1 MGKITD
7 IVPQKKDLKRVN
19 IFIDNEF
26 AFGISAEIRFEKK
39 LSIGQNLTEEQMGDV
54 VELDQIERL
63 FNRSLRFLSFRPRSE
78 KEIRDYLLR
87 KGKLKEIDKSGAEK
101 IQYEKSIDKAISK
114 LKKLDQINDKEFALW
129 WVDQRKK
136 FKRSGDRL
144 IRLELMQKGMT
155 RDIIEDVFQEANLA
169 TQSEYEIAE
178 KAAEK
183 KSNTY
188 KKLEIREYRIKMGQ
202 YLARRGF
209 DWEITKKVV
218 DTLSKKR

>member
-7 IVPQKKDLKRVN
+7 IAPQKKDPKRVN
-19 IFIDNEF
+19 IFVDNDF
-26 AFGISAEIRFEKK
+26 AFGVSLEIRFEKK
-39 LSIGQNLTEEQMGDV
+39 LSIGQNLTEKQIGDL

-78 KEIRDYLLR
+78 REIRDYLLR
-87 KGKLKEIDKSGAEK
+87 KGKLKEIDKSDAEK

-114 LKKLDQINDKEFALW
+114 LKKLDQINDKGFALW

-136 FKRSGDRL
+136 FKQSGNRL
-144 IRLELMQKGMT
+144 IKLELMQKGISK
-155 RDIIEDVFQEANLA
+155 DVIEDVFQEVDLGS
-169 TQSEYEIAE
+169 QSEYKLAE

-183 KSNTY
+183 KLSIY
-188 KKLEIREYRIKMGQ
+188 KKLEIGEYRIKMGQ

>member
-7 IVPQKKDLKRVN
+7 ITPQKKDPKRVN
-19 IFIDNEF
+19 LFVDNEF

-39 LSIGQNLTEEQMGDV
+39 LSIGQNLTEKQIGDLV
-54 VELDQIERL
+54 KLDQIERL

-87 KGKLKEIDKSGAEK
+87 KGKLKEIDKSDAEK
-101 IQYEKSIDKAISK
+101 IQYEKSIDKAIGK
-114 LKKLDQINDKEFALW
+114 LKKLDQINDKGFALW
-129 WVDQRKK
+129 WLDQRKK
-136 FKRSGDRL
+136 FKQSGNRL
-144 IRLELMQKGMT
+144 IKLELMQKGISK
-155 RDIIEDVFQEANLA
+155 DVIDDVFQEANLDP
-169 TQSEYEIAE
+169 QSEYKIAE

-183 KSNTY
+183 KLNAY